1 MSECVKAGG
10 VTMNYWKQFAEMLG
24 LELEQEFV
32 LTDVYGKRKDIF
44 TYKITEDGIFYK
56 SKISNDWF
64 KTELVDELLNGC
76 IKPVVK
82 PWKPKKG
89 DIYSYYINSTYFDGI
104 NSCKWTDEG
113 LDLLF
118 WKVGNC
124 FKTDEEAATKG
135 KEIME
140 QIQKEYEEA

>member
-1 MSECVKAGG
+1 
-10 VTMNYWKQFAEMLG
+10 MNYWKQFAGILS

-32 LTDVYGKRKDIF
+32 LTDVDGKRKDIF

-76 IKPVVK
+76 IKAVAK
-82 PWKPKKG
+82 KWKPKKG
-89 DIYSYYINSTYFDGI
+89 DKYFYYAKAFGQTVYKIWI
-104 NSCKWTDEG
+104 DENY
-113 LDLLF
+113 DLLL
-118 WKVGNC
+118 WKAGNC
-124 FKTDEEAATKG
+124 FKTDEEAKTKG

-140 QIQKEYEEA
+140 QIQKEYEEN

>member
-1 MSECVKAGG
+1 MGGTTMS
-10 VTMNYWKQFAEMLG
+10 YWKQFAEILS
-24 LELEQEFV
+24 LELEQEFY
-32 LTDVYGKRKDIF
+32 LTDVDGNRKDIF
-44 TYKITEDGIFYK
+44 TYKITENGIFYK

-64 KTELVDELLNGC
+64 KTELVDALLNGC
-76 IKPVVK
+76 IKAVPK
-82 PWKPKKG
+82 LWKPKKG
-89 DIYSYYINSTYFDGI
+89 DIYSYSINSTYFDGI

-140 QIQKEYEEA
+140 QIQNEYEEN